1 MYVEDDT
8 MKVIKKLFTMF
19 LSLILIVLFIVL
31 ALIFTLEELTINSFN
46 ENLVKPKLK
55 ESIII
60 IIKDKYPNFNEDKIK
75 ELVNEILNDPDVDYI
90 TKIYIENIIQSI
102 LSNRDIPLEKTKEDI
117 IRIIEKMNLTDS
129 QKNNIINEINNVNST
144 LIYSDIE
151 FKVKSSMTERNTKII
166 KIYNFLISD
175 ISKICILVLL
185 ILIGL
190 IIILLADYF
199 MLNLG
204 LSIITSSSLI
214 FFFMPKY
221 IYLIFE
227 KISILSKEYKINL
240 DLLYKFGYLYYI
252 IGSIFVIIHLII
264 LIIRRRR
271 ECLQA

>member
-1 MYVEDDT
+1 MYVEDDS

-19 LSLILIVLFIVL
+19 LSLILIVLFIGL

-75 ELVNEILNDPDVDYI
+75 ELGNEILNDPDVDYI

-175 ISKICILVLL
+175 ISKICLLILL

>member
-1 MYVEDDT
+1 

-75 ELVNEILNDPDVDYI
+75 ELGNEILNDPDVDYI

-151 FKVKSSMTERNTKII
+151 FKVKSSMTERNRKII

>member
-1 MYVEDDT
+1 

-19 LSLILIVLFIVL
+19 LSLVLIILFVGL
-31 ALIFTLEELTINSFN
+31 ALIFTLEEITLNSFN

-60 IIKDKYPNFNEDKIK
+60 IIQDKYPNFNEDKIK
-75 ELVNEILNDPDVDYI
+75 ELGNEILNDPDVDYI

-175 ISKICILVLL
+175 ISKICLLVLL
-185 ILIGL
+185 IL
-190 IIILLADYF
+190 YC
-199 MLNLG
+199 
-204 LSIITSSSLI
+204 ITKL
-214 FFFMPKY
+214 
-221 IYLIFE
+221 E
-227 KISILSKEYKINL
+227 
-240 DLLYKFGYLYYI
+240 
-252 IGSIFVIIHLII
+252 
-264 LIIRRRR
+264 
-271 ECLQA
+271 